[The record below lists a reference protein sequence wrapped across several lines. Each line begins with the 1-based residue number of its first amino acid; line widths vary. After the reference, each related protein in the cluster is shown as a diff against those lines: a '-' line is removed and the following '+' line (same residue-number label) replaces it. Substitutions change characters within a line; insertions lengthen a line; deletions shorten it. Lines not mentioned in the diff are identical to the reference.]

1 MILYIAATT
10 IIFSFMMFIFN
21 IKENK
26 HIGFLSLYLILYGL
40 YTITH
45 FSTLF
50 SNNPKMVAF
59 GWNNFSPFYLLA
71 GPALYFYVKSSLDD
85 TIKWTW
91 YHLAHLIPFVAVAIG
106 ILPYWLTS
114 IDEKIKVGEQIVQ
127 DINKIKTIKMN
138 WIFSNQFIYL
148 SRPITIIGYI
158 IASAITLVK
167 KIKEEKKPGKQFKLI
182 VRWISILLAVSLVLL
197 TILAIMGTKLYNS
210 NVRMML
216 LRYQEL
222 HALAG
227 GLFVLIPI
235 CLLLFP
241 QILYG
246 IPVIGNTITKN
257 NQSSSSNHNDNAS
270 LATLNKNDEAFKQ
283 LSKRILEYFDNE
295 KPYLQQNFSLT
306 QLAIA
311 LNIPQHHV
319 SYCFS
324 EFLGT
329 TFTKLRT
336 IKRIAYAQTLLKEGI
351 TKDFT
356 IEKVAEL
363 SGFSSRSTFFSSF
376 KEQTGM
382 TPAEYTDL
390 KAE

>member
-1 MILYIAATT
+1 MILYIAVTT
-10 IIFSFMMFIFN
+10 IIFSFMMFILN
-21 IKENK
+21 IKENR

-40 YTITH
+40 YSITH

-71 GPALYFYVKSSLDD
+71 GPALYFYVKSSLEDR
-85 TIKWTW
+85 IHWKWH
-91 YHLAHLIPFVAVAIG
+91 HLAHLIPFVAVAIG

-114 IDEKIKVGEQIVQ
+114 INEKIKVGEQIVQ
-127 DINKIKTIKMN
+127 DINQMKTIRMN
-138 WIFSNQFIYL
+138 WIFSNLFIYL

-158 IASAITLVK
+158 IASAIILIK
-167 KIKEEKKPGKQFKLI
+167 KIKEEKKPNKQFKLI
-182 VRWISILLAVSLVLL
+182 VRWIAILLAVSLVLL
-197 TILAIMGTKLYNS
+197 IILAIMGTNLFND
-210 NVRMML
+210 NVRMVL
-216 LRYQEL
+216 TRYQYL

-235 CLLLFP
+235 CLMLFP

-246 IPVIGNTITKN
+246 VPVIENTITKN
-257 NQSSSSNHNDNAS
+257 DQSSSANHNDNTS
-270 LATLNKNDEAFKQ
+270 LSSLNKNDESFKL
-283 LSKRILEYFDNE
+283 LSQRILEYFDNE

-324 EFLGT
+324 EYLET

-336 IKRIAYAQTLLKEGI
+336 LKRIAYAQTLLREGI

-363 SGFSSRSTFFSSF
+363 SGFSSRSTFFSAF